1 MGHGWEPPTVGT
13 APARKTRKG
22 AAVIARTGA
31 PVVLLVGG
39 GYVGLYAA
47 LALERLLEPG
57 EADVV
62 LVNPES
68 FMVYQPLLPEVAS
81 GTVEARHAIV
91 PLRRALR
98 RTRILTGRVVGVD
111 HGRRAATVR
120 PGRGPEYEIRYDHAV
135 FGVGSVTRVLPIPGV
150 ADRAVGFT
158 SVAEALHL
166 HNHVL
171 AQLETAE
178 AAIDEDSRRCAL
190 TFTFVGGGYTGVE
203 ALAEL
208 EDMARSACAQLP
220 TVTPDELRW
229 VLVEASQRILPTVA
243 QPLADQALQTLRARD
258 IEVRLA
264 TTMETCEDG
273 RVRLSDGEEFRSDTI
288 VWVTGM
294 QPHELVTELDLP
306 TSDDGALR
314 VDRTLRVEG
323 TEGAWA
329 AGDNAAVPDGHGG
342 VFPAT
347 AQHAQRQGTHLGRNL
362 TAVLRGQPPQPFAYE
377 SLGEMIT
384 LGHGK
389 GVASLRGHHLAGW
402 LPWLLR
408 RLYYAGQIPTWN
420 RKLRVLAD
428 WLASIPFRREVASLG
443 TVEHPGGPFS
453 EATRQSDVA

>member
-1 MGHGWEPPTVGT
+1 M
-13 APARKTRKG
+13 
-22 AAVIARTGA
+22 IARTGA

-39 GYVGLYAA
+39 GYVGLYTA
-47 LALERLLEPG
+47 LTLERLLEPG

-62 LVNPES
+62 LVNPEN

-91 PLRRALR
+91 ALRRALR
-98 RTRILTGRVVGVD
+98 RTHILTGLVLGVD
-111 HGRRAATVR
+111 HERQVATVR
-120 PGRGPEYEIRYDHAV
+120 PRSGPEYQIHYDHVV

-166 HNHVL
+166 RNHVL

-178 AAIDEDSRRCAL
+178 AAVDAESRRCAL
-190 TFTFVGGGYTGVE
+190 TFTFCGGGYTGVE

-229 VLVEASQRILPTVA
+229 VLVEASDRILPTVVR
-243 QPLADQALQTLRARD
+243 PLADQAVQTLRARD

-264 TTMETCEDG
+264 TTMETCEG
-273 RVRLSDGEEFRSDTI
+273 GTVRLSDGEEFRSDTI

-294 QPHELVTELDLP
+294 RPHALVSELGFP
-306 TSDDGALR
+306 TADNGALL
-314 VDRTLRVEG
+314 VDRALRVEG
-323 TEGAWA
+323 TERAWA
-329 AGDNAAVPDGHGG
+329 AGDNAAVPDGDGG
-342 VFPAT
+342 TYPAT

-362 TAVLRGQPPQPFAYE
+362 TAALRGHQAQPFAYE

-389 GVASLRGHHLAGW
+389 GVASIRGHHLVGR

-420 RKLRVLAD
+420 LKLRVLAD
-428 WLASIPFRREVASLG
+428 WLASIPFRRDVTSLG
-443 TVEHPGGPFS
+443 TIEHPGGPLV
-453 EATRQSDVA
+453 EAARQSEVD